1 MNNTKI
7 TGQIV
12 KKILIYGV
20 LVLLSVM
27 FILPFWQIIT
37 TSLKTFLE
45 TTEYPPKFLPNVPQW
60 HNYYDA
66 FVKNAD
72 IWPIFTWLKN
82 TVFTTLMVVIGNV
95 LSGLFVAYGFARF
108 NGRGKNLWFMLIIS
122 TMLIPV
128 HSTLVPLFMIYNKL
142 GWYNTFLPIIVPPF
156 FGFAIYIFLLRQFIM
171 GLPKELDEAATIDGA
186 SPIGILFKIIVPLA
200 KPSIIAVAVMC
211 FVAAWGDFF
220 TPLIF
225 LSDYKK
231 YTISVGLS
239 IMQSQMRMNLTDTHL
254 IACIITVVTVPSLV
268 IFFSAQKYFVSGLTL
283 GAVKG

>member
-128 HSTLVPLFMIYNKL
+128 HSTLVPLFMIYNNL

>member
-1 MNNTKI
+1 MNKSEDFNQT
-7 TGQIV
+7 V
-12 KKILIYGV
+12 KKILVYAALIIISF
-20 LVLLSVM
+20 L

-45 TTEYPPKFLPNVPQW
+45 TTEYPPKFLPKTPQW
-60 HNYYDA
+60 HNYYVA

-72 IWPIFTWLKN
+72 IWPIYTWLKN

-95 LSGLFVAYGFARF
+95 LSGLCVAYGFARF
-108 NGRGKNLWFMLIIS
+108 KGRGKNLWFMLIIS

-128 HSTLVPLFMIYNKL
+128 HSTLVPLFMVYKAL

-156 FGFAIYIFLLRQFIM
+156 FGFAIYIFLLRQFIL
-171 GLPKELDEAATIDGA
+171 GIPKELDEAATIDGA
-186 SPIGILFKIIVPLA
+186 SPVGILFKIIVPLA
-200 KPSIIAVAVMC
+200 RPSIIAVGVMC
-211 FVAAWGDFF
+211 FIAAWGDFF

-225 LSDYKK
+225 LSDIKK

-239 IMQSQMRMNLTDTHL
+239 IMQSQMRVNLTDTQL
-254 IACIITVVTVPSLV
+254 IACVITVVTLPSLI

>member
-1 MNNTKI
+1 MNTKNSY
-7 TGQIV
+7 
-12 KKILIYGV
+12 KKAIGKTLIY
-20 LVLLSVM
+20 LALIIISIM

-45 TTEYPPKFLPNVPQW
+45 TTEYPPKFLPKSPQW
-60 HNYYDA
+60 SNYYNA
-66 FVKNAD
+66 FVKNAS
-72 IWPIFTWLKN
+72 IWPIFLWLKN

-95 LSGLFVAYGFARF
+95 LSGLLIAYGFARF

-128 HSTLVPLFMIYNKL
+128 HSTLVPLFMVYKALN
-142 GWYNTFLPIIVPPF
+142 WYNTFLPIIVPPF

-171 GLPKELDEAATIDGA
+171 GIPKELDEAATIDGA
-186 SPIGILFKIIVPLA
+186 SPVGILFKIIVPLA
-200 KPSIIAVAVMC
+200 RPSIIAVGVMC
-211 FVAAWGDFF
+211 FIAAWGDFF

-225 LSDYKK
+225 LSDIKK

-239 IMQSQMRMNLTDTHL
+239 IMQSQMRVNLTDTHL
-254 IACIITVVTVPSLV
+254 IACVITVVTLPSLI
-268 IFFSAQKYFVSGLTL
+268 IFFAAQKYFVSGLTL

>member
-1 MNNTKI
+1 MNKTNTSSEI
-7 TGQIV
+7 I
-12 KKILIYGV
+12 KKILIYFTLIV
-20 LVLLSVM
+20 ISIM

-37 TSLKTFLE
+37 TSLKTFIE
-45 TTEYPPKFLPNVPQW
+45 TTEYPPKFLPKVPKW
-60 HNYYDA
+60 GNYYDA

-72 IWPIFTWLKN
+72 IWPIYTWLKN
-82 TVFTTLMVVIGNV
+82 TVFTTLMVVVGNV
-95 LSGLFVAYGFARF
+95 LSGLFIAYGFARF

-128 HSTLVPLFMIYNKL
+128 HSTLVPLFMVYKELN
-142 GWYNTFLPIIVPPF
+142 WFNTFLPIIVPPF

-171 GLPKELDEAATIDGA
+171 GIPKELDEAATIDGA
-186 SPIGILFKIIVPLA
+186 SPIGILFRIIVPLA
-200 KPSIIAVAVMC
+200 RPTIIAVAVMC
-211 FVAAWGDFF
+211 FIAAWGDFF

-254 IACIITVVTVPSLV
+254 IACIITVVTLPSLI
-268 IFFSAQKYFVSGLTL
+268 IFFAAQKYFVSGLTL